1 MPWFALSPKL
11 THRLDRPDRIERPIP
26 QSWKM
31 PKRSRCQLNC
41 GGRHPMVRS
50 ECRFR
55 MGSCAICF
63 AARDANAF
71 CAGAQWLATG
81 ATGGV
86 IEGSGLL
93 PCVRRLEP
101 TGQIQILNTSFGSRN
116 ESAPST
122 RGTKSH
128 PAAQALMAAP
138 SHWEEAL
145 ADNEILQN
153 GLTVGTLNSARNSSL
168 YLGAFVSIRPRL
180 RRCTSASSIQLC
192 VKRSIRSATPAKF
205 RPRLGPTQDRQ

>member
-11 THRLDRPDRIERPIP
+11 THRPDRPDRIERPIP
-26 QSWKM
+26 QAWKM
-31 PKRSRCQLNC
+31 PRRSRCQLNWVA
-41 GGRHPMVRS
+41 GIQWVRP

-81 ATGGV
+81 ATGGM

-93 PCVRRLEP
+93 QCVKRLEP
-101 TGQIQILNTSFGSRN
+101 TGQILNTSFGSRN
-116 ESAPST
+116 GSPPST

-128 PAAQALMAAP
+128 PTAQALMAAP
-138 SHWEEAL
+138 PHWEHAL
-145 ADNEILQN
+145 RQ
-153 GLTVGTLNSARNSSL
+153 TTHSTRNTCQ
-168 YLGAFVSIRPRL
+168 V
-180 RRCTSASSIQLC
+180 SAS
-192 VKRSIRSATPAKF
+192 F
-205 RPRLGPTQDRQ
+205 GPDTR